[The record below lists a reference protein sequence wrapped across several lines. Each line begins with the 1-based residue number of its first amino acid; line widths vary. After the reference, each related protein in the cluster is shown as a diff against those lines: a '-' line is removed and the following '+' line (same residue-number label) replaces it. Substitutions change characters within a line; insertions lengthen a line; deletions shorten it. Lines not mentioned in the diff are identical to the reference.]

1 MNKSFDLK
9 YKKMKIDSYLFQHEW
24 AASTIRGYQ
33 RPYNNNIILY
43 RNNRNE
49 NQHNGIEIDK

>member
-1 MNKSFDLK
+1 
-9 YKKMKIDSYLFQHEW
+9 MKIDSCLFQHER
-24 AASTIRGYQ
+24 AALTIRGDQ

-43 RNNRNE
+43 RNNRNK